1 MLDPKTQQDRL
12 DFSKQDYGLGV
23 RRAAGGWVGHNGAIP
38 GYQTWVGY
46 QPETGATV
54 IVVANMQ
61 LAPNVFIGDGLPADS
76 LAQIITEKLASG

>member
-1 MLDPKTQQDRL
+1 M
-12 DFSKQDYGLGV
+12 
-23 RRAAGGWVGHNGAIP
+23 GHNGAIP

-61 LAPNVFIGDGLPADS
+61 LAPNVFIGDCLPAD
-76 LAQIITEKLASG
+76 